1 MTWITVLWPMVT
13 GACVTMALIHLRTGL
28 RQRPGEAHLLFSIN
42 ALVVAVFSCLE
53 LASTRVTSPAQFLEL
68 QRWLDFVGAA
78 LFVSL
83 TAFVWVFLGT
93 GRKWLALL
101 GPVVMCAPLI
111 FDLLPQPKGVF
122 LQIPTLRTVQ
132 TFGGATYTVA
142 EGDRNPWLLLF
153 YLGVL
158 LILVFVADAS
168 VTLWRQGTRRRA
180 AVVGGTITLF
190 VLGAGVQASLV
201 DTGVLRTPYLV
212 SFAYLAIVMAM
223 GMELSHDVLEA
234 AQLARDLRESEARMT
249 LAADAANLGIW
260 TRDLVRNEI
269 WASDKWRALFGFSKS
284 ERLEPNLILQHL
296 HPDDREVFVKTVAR
310 AVEDGGGYETDLR
323 IVLPDGQLR
332 YVVSRGRV
340 EFNGAGKPVLVRD
353 VSIDITARKQ
363 AEAEALQQRTE
374 LAHLSRVT
382 MLGELSSSLAHE
394 LNQPLGAILRN
405 TEAAELFLEDPSP
418 DLEELR
424 AILAD
429 IRSDDQRAGAVIERM
444 RSLLKKREV
453 EHNLLDLNVLVS
465 EVVGLVQ
472 PDAGSRKVQLA
483 VEAVSAIP
491 LVRGDRVQLQQVL
504 LNVLLNAMDAV
515 SECAP
520 DRRRVTVRVRPA
532 GDMVEVTV
540 SDTGQG
546 IPPDKFARLFDPFF
560 TTKANGM
567 GMGLPISR
575 RIMEVHLGSIRAENG
590 TASGAIFHFTLPVA
604 KEEISS

>member
-1 MTWITVLWPMVT
+1 MTWITILWPMVT

-28 RQRPGEAHLLFSIN
+28 RQKPGAAHLLFSLN
-42 ALVVAVFSCLE
+42 AFVVAVFSCLE
-53 LASTRVTSPAQFLEL
+53 LASTRAGSPAQILEL

-78 LFVSL
+78 LFISL

-93 GRKWLALL
+93 GRKWLAFL

-111 FDLLPQPKGVF
+111 FDLLPQPKALF
-122 LQIPTLRTVQ
+122 LEIPTLRTVQ

-142 EGDRNPWLLLF
+142 EGVRNPLLWVF

-158 LILVFVADAS
+158 LILVFVADS
-168 VTLWRQGTRRRA
+168 SFTLWRQGTRRRA

-190 VLGAGVQASLV
+190 VLGAGVQANLV
-201 DTGVLRTPYLV
+201 DAGILRTPYLV

-223 GMELSHDVLEA
+223 GTELSDDVLHA
-234 AQLARDLRESEARMT
+234 AELARDLRESEARMT

-260 TRDLVRNEI
+260 TRDLVLNEI
-269 WASDKWRALFGFSKS
+269 WATDKWRALFGFSMS
-284 ERLEPNLILQHL
+284 EQLELNPILQRL
-296 HPDDREVFVKTVAR
+296 HPDDREILTQTLAR
-310 AVEDGGGYETDLR
+310 AVEGGGGYETEYR

-332 YVVSRGRV
+332 CIASRGRV
-340 EFNGAGKPVLVRD
+340 EFNGAGKALLVRD
-353 VSIDITARKQ
+353 VSVDITARKQ
-363 AEAEALQQRTE
+363 AEAEALRQRAE

-382 MLGELSSSLAHE
+382 MLGELSGSLAHE

-405 TEAAELFLEDPSP
+405 TEAAEIFLQEPSP
-418 DLEELR
+418 DLDELR
-424 AILAD
+424 AIVAD
-429 IRSDDQRAGAVIERM
+429 IRNDDQRAGAVIERI
-444 RSLLKKREV
+444 RSLLKRREV

-465 EVVGLVQ
+465 EVVGLVR

-483 VEAVSAIP
+483 LEPVSSIP

-504 LNVLLNAMDAV
+504 LNLLLNAMDAV
-515 SECAP
+515 NECAP
-520 DRRRVTVRVRPA
+520 DLRRVTVSIQPA
-532 GDMVEVTV
+532 GTLVEVTV
-540 SDTGQG
+540 SDTGHG

-575 RIMEVHLGSIRAENG
+575 RIMEAHFGSIRAENG
-590 TASGAIFHFTLPVA
+590 SAGGATFHFTLPVA
-604 KEEISS
+604 KEESAS